1 MSTLLSNEA
10 SAGGLLDVIVRFHAV
25 ARLPELE
32 RCLLSLI
39 GQSTRPL
46 AVHIVTQ
53 RFTETATATV
63 QTLLDNLA
71 RIDPGVP
78 IALLNYDNP
87 EPADAR
93 SSLINLGFAAIR
105 GRYVALLDYDDV
117 TAAHGYA
124 RLINDLKSTGAAISF
139 GKVLAARLVVD
150 GPIIMSRARD
160 DIYSGTGVVAMFRQN
175 FCPIHSFVIDRTRID
190 PALLHFDPERRVDED
205 YDFLICLCAA
215 YPSSFAQKEYVVG
228 YYGLKDDGSNTV
240 MTPGQETEARWALW
254 RSSADK
260 IAALRARTPVSLP
273 VQRQLGR
280 TPDPDL
286 TVARLVEETYP

>member
-1 MSTLLSNEA
+1 MVSEA
-10 SAGGLLDVIVRFHAV
+10 MGGVLDVIVRFHSV

-32 RCLLSLI
+32 RCLLSLV

-46 AVHIVTQ
+46 AIHIVTQ
-53 RFTETATATV
+53 RFTEADTAAV
-63 QTLLDNLA
+63 QALLDLFA
-71 RIDPGVP
+71 RIDPSVP
-78 IALLNYDNP
+78 IAILNYVQP

-93 SSLINLGFAAIR
+93 SSLINLGFGAAQ

-117 TAAHGYA
+117 TAPHGYA
-124 RLINDLKSTGAAISF
+124 RLIADLQSTGAAISF
-139 GKVLAARLVVD
+139 GKVMAARLVVD
-150 GPIIMSRARD
+150 GPIILTRTRD

-190 PALLHFDPERRVDED
+190 PALLHFDPVRRVDED
-205 YDFLICLCAA
+205 YDFLIRLCAA

-260 IAALRARTPVSLP
+260 IAALRASTLVSLP

-286 TVARLVEETYP
+286 TVARLVEETTP